1 MTTMELALNMVAE
14 AATVEIS
21 KSENPNGFRA
31 SAKVAHRGGKIAA
44 DTRKRIEEQTGRSIV
59 SKLKASDILPPPDRY
74 EGLPSEKEDE

>member
-1 MTTMELALNMVAE
+1 MVAE

-21 KSENPNGFRA
+21 KSENPNGFRE

-59 SKLKASDILPPPDRY
+59 SKMKASDILPPPDRC
-74 EGLPSEKEDE
+74 EQLTSEEDVDE